1 MSAPVTDQEPR
12 LAGAPLKS
20 PQKPVGPNRRAPTHE
35 RRKAAGGSCLRE
47 TLLSVLVIVFMLAA
61 TVGIVVTVS
70 IISTQTLTFGYPPEE
85 VPKLAMEFIHELKR
99 ELLPSAW
106 IPQIGREGRG
116 AKSSGMAIG
125 SYGNLPVMTATQLAE
140 HDGSNPHLSIL
151 LSITGLIFDVSS
163 GSQHYKKGA
172 SYNFLTG
179 KDASVSFVT
188 GCFSDECFASQKVGW
203 DAVDSDGRR
212 TINDWLK
219 SYQEKYILKARL
231 QDVYEKYHS
240 NDPAQQ
246 HQKFFT
252 PLKAKTSKK
261 AK

>member
-1 MSAPVTDQEPR
+1 M
-12 LAGAPLKS
+12 
-20 PQKPVGPNRRAPTHE
+20 
-35 RRKAAGGSCLRE
+35 RE
-47 TLLSVLVIVFMLAA
+47 TLLSVLVLVFMLVA
-61 TVGIVVTVS
+61 TVGVVVTVS
-70 IISTQTLTFGYPPEE
+70 IMSTQTLTFGYPLDE
-85 VPKLAMEFIHELKR
+85 VPKLTMDFLQELKR
-99 ELLPSAW
+99 ELLPTAW

-116 AKSSGMAIG
+116 AKGIGMAIG
-125 SYGNLPVMTATQLAE
+125 SYGNLPVMTAAQLAE

-163 GSQHYKKGA
+163 GAQHYKKGA

-188 GCFSDECFASQKVGW
+188 GCFSDDCFASQKVGW

-231 QDVYEKYHS
+231 QDVYEKYHR

-252 PLKAKTSKK
+252 PQRQSLQKSEIKAPPTQR
-261 AK
+261 